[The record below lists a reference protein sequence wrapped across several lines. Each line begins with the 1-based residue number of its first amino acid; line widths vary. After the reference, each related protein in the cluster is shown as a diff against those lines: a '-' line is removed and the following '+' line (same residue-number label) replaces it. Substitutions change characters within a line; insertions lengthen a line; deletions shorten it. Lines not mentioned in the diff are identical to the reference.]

1 MKHNELHLLLE
12 RGQGL
17 SYFQDVQAAAGEIF
31 YKHDYL
37 TTSITGDAK
46 ISPDALFGFYAEVV
60 RRRQNFLCNF
70 C

>member
-31 YKHDYL
+31 FSNMTIVYNP
-37 TTSITGDAK
+37 G
-46 ISPDALFGFYAEVV
+46 
-60 RRRQNFLCNF
+60 
-70 C
+70 